1 MKFTEKLNSLSET
14 DFISIYGAVFEKSE
28 WIAIEVFK
36 QKPFKNSEDLK
47 DKMMNIYNN
56 CSKEKI
62 VKIFNLH
69 PKLAIEKKLTNF
81 SSKEQIGAQ
90 LNSCTKEELLEFE
103 KLNLNYEKRFK
114 FPFIIAVKGKNKND
128 ILKSF
133 RKRIDNDYETEFKEA
148 KSQVMKIALFRLNQI
163 TNKSSI

>member
-81 SSKEQIGAQ
+81 SSKQQIGAQ

-114 FPFIIAVKGKNKND
+114 FPFIIAVKNKNKND

-148 KSQVMKIALFRLNQI
+148 KAQVMKIALFRLNQI

>member
-1 MKFTEKLNSLSET
+1 M
-14 DFISIYGAVFEKSE
+14 I
-28 WIAIEVFK
+28 
-36 QKPFKNSEDLK
+36 
-47 DKMMNIYNN
+47 NIYNN

-69 PKLAIEKKLTNF
+69 PKLAIERRLTNF

-90 LNSCTKEELLEFE
+90 LNSCTKEELIEFK
-103 KLNLNYEKRFK
+103 KLNLDYKKRFK

-128 ILKSF
+128 ILKNF

-148 KSQVMKIALFRLNQI
+148 KAQVIKIALFRLNEI

>member
-1 MKFTEKLNSLSET
+1 MEFTEKLNSLSET
-14 DFISIYGAVFEKSE
+14 DFLSIFGTVFEKSE
-28 WIAIEVFK
+28 WIANEVFK

-56 CSKEKI
+56 CSKEKV

-103 KLNLNYEKRFK
+103 KLNLDYEKRFK
-114 FPFIIAVKGKNKND
+114 FPFIIAVKNKNKND

-148 KSQVMKIALFRLNQI
+148 KAQVMKIALFRLDQI
-163 TNKSSI
+163 TNKSFI